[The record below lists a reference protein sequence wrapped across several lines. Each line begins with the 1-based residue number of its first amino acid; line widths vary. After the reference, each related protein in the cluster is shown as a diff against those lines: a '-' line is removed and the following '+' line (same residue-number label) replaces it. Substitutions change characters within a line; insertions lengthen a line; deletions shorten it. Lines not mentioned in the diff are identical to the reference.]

1 MTDVPDISRPS
12 QLWKALPQERKLRA
26 AEAFWADD
34 NASLEQ
40 TEAVLAIA
48 NRIKF
53 RVSSVLKM
61 PREKKARQLA
71 AMPGV
76 SELVAARLL
85 VAYHLDAQRP
95 MMASF
100 LDALGMKHDQGLIEE
115 EELAAPPAEKLHE
128 AVQAIAASHAAED
141 VSLYLSTLIW
151 QDPDTWGGLTE
162 IPETRGPSST
172 PAPAS

>member
-1 MTDVPDISRPS
+1 MTDVPDIPRPS

-34 NASLEQ
+34 NAAMEQ

-61 PREKKARQLA
+61 PREKKARQLV

-76 SELVAARLL
+76 SEIIAARLL
-85 VAYHLDAQRP
+85 VAYHLETQRP
-95 MMASF
+95 MMAAF
-100 LDALGMKHDQGLIEE
+100 LDALGLKHDEGLIED
-115 EELAAPPAEKLHE
+115 EELSAPAAETLQE
-128 AVQAIAASHAAED
+128 AVRTIAASHPAGD
-141 VSLYLSTLIW
+141 VSLYLSTLVW
-151 QDPDTWGGLTE
+151 QDPDTWGGLTDL
-162 IPETRGPSST
+162 PETRASSP
-172 PAPAS
+172 PAPSA

>member
-12 QLWKALPQERKLRA
+12 QLWKGLPQDRKLSA

-34 NASLEQ
+34 NAAMEQ

-53 RVSSVLKM
+53 RVTSVMKM

-85 VAYHLDAQRP
+85 VAYHLERQRP
-95 MMASF
+95 MMSTF

-115 EELAAPPAEKLHE
+115 EELTAPPAEKLQE
-128 AVQAIAASHAAED
+128 AVQSIAASHPAED
-141 VSLYLSTLIW
+141 VALYLSTLVW
-151 QDPDTWGGLTE
+151 QDPDAWGALTDM
-162 IPETRGPSST
+162 PETRLPAST
-172 PAPAS
+172 PAPSA